1 MNISIIKL
9 LTLLLLPVV
18 YKIIYLIAADNWGDE
33 IEYIQVLFHQI
44 SVGYYYLLE
53 FAFVGSVYIMT
64 NRLILNR
71 SVMNVQFWIV
81 IAVFVVLAIVQMI
94 IANDN
99 CMGCSI
105 NWIHLLVATVLLI
118 VVLCVIYYVESQR
131 LVPIVI

>member
-53 FAFVGSVYIMT
+53 FAFVGGVYIMT

-94 IANDN
+94 
-99 CMGCSI
+99 M
-105 NWIHLLVATVLLI
+105 LVATVLLI

>member
-1 MNISIIKL
+1 
-9 LTLLLLPVV
+9 
-18 YKIIYLIAADNWGDE
+18 
-33 IEYIQVLFHQI
+33 
-44 SVGYYYLLE
+44 
-53 FAFVGSVYIMT
+53 MT

-81 IAVFVVLAIVQMI
+81 IAVFVVLAIVQMV